1 VAKLVHPQ
9 ALCESRKVGARTRIW
24 AFAHILP
31 EARIGADCNIC
42 DHTFIENDV
51 VVGDRVTV
59 KCGVQLWDGVRI
71 EDDVFI
77 GPNVTFSNDHFP
89 RSRKK
94 PKTFLTTVVKQGASI
109 GANATILPGVTI
121 GRGAMV
127 GAGAVIV
134 ESVPPYAV
142 VAGNPA
148 RIVSYCDA
156 GGEVATPTSRAAAAA
171 PGRTRVKGVF
181 VQALTDVAD
190 LRGNLIAGEIGEFLP
205 FDIKRFFVVHGVSS
219 RQIRGQ
225 HAHRKCHQ
233 FLVCVSG
240 SCRVIADDGKHRQEF
255 LLATPALGVYLPP
268 KTWGVQY
275 DYSADASLLVFASHA
290 YDPADY
296 VRDYDAFLRLVR
308 R

>member
-1 VAKLVHPQ
+1 MSAFVHPQ
-9 ALCESRKVGARTRIW
+9 AICESRAVGARTRIW

-31 EARIGADCNIC
+31 GARIGADCNIC
-42 DHTFIENDV
+42 DHTFIEDDV
-51 VVGDRVTV
+51 VIGDRVTV
-59 KCGVQLWDGVRI
+59 KSGVQLWDGARI

-77 GPNVTFSNDHFP
+77 GP
-89 RSRKK
+89 
-94 PKTFLTTVVKQGASI
+94 
-109 GANATILPGVTI
+109 NATILPGVTI

-156 GGEVATPTSRAAAAA
+156 GPAGEASAPRAKTAATGKS
-171 PGRTRVKGVF
+171 RVKGVF
-181 VQALTDVAD
+181 VQELAEVAD
-190 LRGNLIAGEIGEFLP
+190 LRGGLVAGEIGKFLP
-205 FDIKRFFVVHGVSS
+205 FAVKRFFVVHGVSS
-219 RQIRGQ
+219 RQVRGQ
-225 HAHRKCHQ
+225 HAHRTCHQ
-233 FLVCVSG
+233 FLVCVRG

-255 LLATPALGVYLPP
+255 LLDRGSLGVYLPP

-275 DYSADASLLVFASHA
+275 DYSADAALLVFASHA
-290 YDPADY
+290 YDPDDY
-296 VRDYDAFLRLVR
+296 VRDYDEFRKLVR